1 MGASLLFCHSTSTMT
16 AEMYLMIF
24 LHILTYKH
32 QNKIL
37 PQEDE
42 PRTKATWIN
51 IIEQFIQSAAL
62 GVKKSQNILF
72 PFFHCPIIHVVPQN
86 NYFLRGFQHPR
97 CTLNVMKEQRKH
109 KHAMQ
114 QEARTQHQLPRPVTY
129 GTRTNTGCSVKAIC
143 FYLRGN
149 PTLITGKTINRP
161 HLTIEI
167 SPCTFS

>member
-1 MGASLLFCHSTSTMT
+1 
-16 AEMYLMIF
+16 MYLMIF

-86 NYFLRGFQHPR
+86 NYFLRGF
-97 CTLNVMKEQRKH
+97 
-109 KHAMQ
+109 
-114 QEARTQHQLPRPVTY
+114 
-129 GTRTNTGCSVKAIC
+129 
-143 FYLRGN
+143 
-149 PTLITGKTINRP
+149 
-161 HLTIEI
+161 
-167 SPCTFS
+167 